1 MIRNKEDFLEILDS
15 LMDQL
20 LESGAILPETYFETL
35 RKAAREILVHPDMNY
50 VPGYKITE
58 LMADMVNVAASIA
71 AEGWLSQ
78 AEAQQQLDSMLG
90 TDSAVIR
97 SFLSA
102 AAMERARYEPVMLAE
117 RYHSPLAE
125 RNAIL
130 SLRLK
135 RMLAAR
141 QTYDPLPQSYV
152 RAVRMAGHRAIHAD
166 CFRIYRIGPMLQFF
180 DDMIKQADQVA
191 QTTYDEF
198 AGLAIISD
206 LLREE
211 GRLWKLYRH
220 KAPRFSAKAGDPL
233 LSDTFTSR
241 ANMVYI
247 PDKPG
252 APTLH

>member
-1 MIRNKEDFLEILDS
+1 MIRNKEDFFEILDS

-20 LESGAILPETYFETL
+20 LESGAILPEAYFDTL
-35 RKAAREILVHPDMNY
+35 RQAARAVMNHPDMNY

-58 LMADMVNVAASIA
+58 LMADMVNIAASIT
-71 AEGWLSQ
+71 AEGWLGA
-78 AEAQQQLDSMLG
+78 AEAQKQLEHMVGMDSPL
-90 TDSAVIR
+90 IR
-97 SFLSA
+97 SFMSDA
-102 AAMERARYEPVMLAE
+102 GMERARYEPVMLAE
-117 RYHSPLAE
+117 RYQSPVAE

-130 SLRLK
+130 TLRLK

-141 QTYDPLPQSYV
+141 QSYDPLPQSFV

-166 CFRIYRIGPMLQFF
+166 CFKIYRIGPMLQFF

-211 GRLWKLYRH
+211 SRLWKLYRH

-233 LSDTFTSR
+233 LTDTFLTR
-241 ANMVYI
+241 ANMVYV